1 MRIAKT
7 EPVEDAL
14 QSIVPLPT
22 NDERDSS
29 ADVSGVSPS
38 SEPIKELWLVCRGFL
53 LPRKQ

>member
-14 QSIVPLPT
+14 QSIVPLLT
-22 NDERDSS
+22 DDKRNSS
-29 ADVSGVSPS
+29 ADVSSVSPS